1 MLDDVRVDIVHNIQT
16 WSFNLSDDDGDG
28 TWTGSIDFQPSGVGQ
43 PSFKVIATDGVGDSA
58 TVDVLYTPLKVI
70 ESSQS
75 GFFSLGFAIGAV
87 AVAVLVALL
96 ITLQR
101 RRTAAAEM
109 KIIDS
114 WNTFGDGSIDS
125 EEQDDAPPEDE
136 KLDWDNV

>member
-1 MLDDVRVDIVHNIQT
+1 MECRQT
-16 WSFNLSDDDGDG
+16 S
-28 TWTGSIDFQPSGVGQ
+28 
-43 PSFKVIATDGVGDSA
+43 
-58 TVDVLYTPLKVI
+58 PLKVI